1 VLNPAQLEAVMTL
14 EGPVLV
20 IAGAGSGKTRTLV
33 YRVAH
38 LVESG
43 EAPESILLLTFTR
56 KASQEMLDRAAGLAD
71 PRCRFVSGGTF
82 HSLAHRV
89 LRNHA
94 ELLGF
99 KNSFTMLDRPDMEA
113 AIHSLVPELKIPK
126 GSARFPKRSTLANIL
141 SKAANV
147 QLPIDD
153 LMMAEYGQFIQ
164 FVNEVSRLGRLYR
177 DYKKTNQLM
186 DYDDLILNLRK
197 LLSEHEDVRNDLSR
211 QYRYIMVDEYQDT
224 NTIQSDIVSWLA
236 HAHQNIMVVGDDAQ
250 SIYSFRGA
258 NYRNMFDFQKKFKE
272 PKIVKLEEN
281 YRSVQPILTFTN
293 TLMNQAGEKF
303 TKCLFTNRKGSELP
317 RVVDTRT
324 EPEQAMFVCRY
335 VKEQIA
341 QGRPISDMAVLFRAG
356 YHSFE
361 LETELARQGVR
372 FMKYGGFKFL
382 DSAHIKDFLAHLRVV
397 INRDEAVSWVRIL
410 RLIKNVGQV
419 KTNTIIQ
426 WMKTNNIPPGQIAT
440 WPGAG
445 KRDNGIKPLSKL
457 LAGLSSNNMKPQKAV
472 EKVMEYY
479 TPILQERFDNF
490 PKRQKDLD
498 QLIPMAGRYEKLR
511 NFLDDLTLEPP
522 SSASDI
528 EPEKRHETLTLST
541 VHSAKGLEWPVVI
554 IIWAMEGRFP
564 SAMAYNNPADL
575 EEERRLMYVA
585 ATRAKDELILCYPG
599 QESMPPWQMAGAG
612 IRSGLSSFIRD
623 LPDGIVSYE
632 SNGHRRG
639 SSRKWNDLN
648 PAHNRARKEVNQE
661 AFHADPSGPAG
672 FSQGEKVR
680 HPAFGP
686 GVVSKFVS
694 NDKVEI
700 VFRDAGR
707 KLLHL
712 EYTTLEK
719 I

>member
-1 VLNPAQLEAVMTL
+1 M
-14 EGPVLV
+14 
-20 IAGAGSGKTRTLV
+20 S
-33 YRVAH
+33 
-38 LVESG
+38 S
-43 EAPESILLLTFTR
+43 
-56 KASQEMLDRAAGLAD
+56 
-71 PRCRFVSGGTF
+71 
-82 HSLAHRV
+82 
-89 LRNHA
+89 
-94 ELLGF
+94 
-99 KNSFTMLDRPDMEA
+99 
-113 AIHSLVPELKIPK
+113 
-126 GSARFPKRSTLANIL
+126 
-141 SKAANV
+141 
-147 QLPIDD
+147 
-153 LMMAEYGQFIQ
+153 
-164 FVNEVSRLGRLYR
+164 
-177 DYKKTNQLM
+177 
-186 DYDDLILNLRK
+186 
-197 LLSEHEDVRNDLSR
+197 
-211 QYRYIMVDEYQDT
+211 
-224 NTIQSDIVSWLA
+224 
-236 HAHQNIMVVGDDAQ
+236 
-250 SIYSFRGA
+250 
-258 NYRNMFDFQKKFKE
+258 QKKFPE
-272 PKIVKLEEN
+272 PKIIKLEEN

-293 TLMNQAGEKF
+293 ALMDQANEKF

-317 RVVDTRT
+317 KVVDTRT

-372 FMKYGGFKFL
+372 YMKYGGFKFL

-397 INRDEAVSWVRIL
+397 INRDEAVSWDRIL
-410 RLIKNVGQV
+410 RLIKNVGQA

-445 KRDNGIKPLSKL
+445 KRDSGIKSLSKL

-479 TPILQERFDNF
+479 APILQERFDNY

-498 QLIPMAGRYEKLR
+498 QLIPMAGRYKKLR
-511 NFLDDLTLEPP
+511 SFLDDLTLEPP
-522 SSASDI
+522 SSASDL

-554 IIWAMEGRFP
+554 IIWVMEGRFP

-585 ATRAKDELILCYPG
+585 ATRAKDQLIMCYPG
-599 QESMPPWQMAGAG
+599 QESMPSWQMAGG
-612 IRSGLSSFIRD
+612 GFRSGLSSFIRD

-632 SNGHRRG
+632 SNGRRRG
-639 SSRKWNDLN
+639 SSRKWNDLD
-648 PAHNRARKEVNQE
+648 PAHNWTRKEVTKE
-661 AFHADPSGPAG
+661 AFHADQPGPAG

-694 NDKVEI
+694 NDKVEV